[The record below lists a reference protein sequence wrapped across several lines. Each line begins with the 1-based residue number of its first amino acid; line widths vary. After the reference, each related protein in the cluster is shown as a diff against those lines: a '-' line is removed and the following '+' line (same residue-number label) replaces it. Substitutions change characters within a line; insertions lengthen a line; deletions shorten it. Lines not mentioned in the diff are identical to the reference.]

1 MFLLFNNLPMFSAL
15 VLSPSLATTPRRT
28 CLLDLRWDFTL
39 TSTGVS

>member
-28 CLLDLRWDFTL
+28 GLLDLRWDFTL